1 MPRINVLFVC
11 GRNQKRS
18 PTAHK
23 LFQPDQRLSV
33 RSAGTSDSSKRK
45 IQQSDLSWA
54 DLILV
59 MEPKYEARIRSRFSD
74 FDVFPTFRSLDI
86 PDDFEFMSGD
96 LIDLLVPAVEDA
108 IDAYQTEQ
116 DAAAN
121 P

>member
-23 LFQPDQRLSV
+23 LFQSDQRLSV
-33 RSAGTSDSSKRK
+33 RSGGTSDSSKRT

-59 MEPKYEARIRSRFSD
+59 MESKYESRIKSKFSD
-74 FDVFPTFRSLDI
+74 FGAFPPFHSLDI
-86 PDDFEFMSGD
+86 PDDYEFMSED
-96 LIDLLVPAVEDA
+96 LIEILVPAVEDA

>member
-18 PTAHK
+18 PTAHR
-23 LFQPDQRLSV
+23 LFQSDQRLSV

-59 MEPKYEARIRSRFSD
+59 MESKYEARIKSKFSN
-74 FDVFPTFRSLDI
+74 FEPFPKFRSLDI
-86 PDDFEFMSGD
+86 SDDYEFMSED
-96 LIDLLVPAVEDA
+96 LIELLFPAIEDA
-108 IDAYQTEQ
+108 IDEYQTEQ
-116 DAAAN
+116 GAAAN